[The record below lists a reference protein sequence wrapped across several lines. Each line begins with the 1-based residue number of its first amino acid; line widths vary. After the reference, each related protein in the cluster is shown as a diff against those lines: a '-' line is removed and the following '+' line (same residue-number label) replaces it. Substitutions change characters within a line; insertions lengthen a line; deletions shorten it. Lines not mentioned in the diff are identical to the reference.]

1 MYTGF
6 ILKHQKIPK
15 TGVVLSFKSE
25 RRIVMETDEKN
36 QDLAEG
42 ENAIKTKKKLGQVTL
57 YFVLLGAV
65 FGYIYM

>member
-15 TGVVLSFKSE
+15 TAVVLSFKSE
-25 RRIVMETDEKN
+25 RRIGTETDEKN

-42 ENAIKTKKKLGQVTL
+42 ENAIKTKKN
-57 YFVLLGAV
+57 
-65 FGYIYM
+65 